1 MRIVFLLVLG
11 MLVTFGNAQ
20 RYKEMALNVDF

>member
-1 MRIVFLLVLG
+1 VFLLVLG